1 MLNVTRSA
9 SSRYALAVVAV
20 AVALGITL
28 AFEPYNQHI
37 FFAAFYGA
45 VVVSAL
51 YGGLRSGLLAVVLSA
66 LASSFFLLPPAYSL
80 RIGFDGLLQVGVFMT
95 VALLITFLMERGQR
109 AEGHLRGSERRFRQL
124 ADNIDQVFW
133 VYDLKQAKVIYAS
146 PAYESIWGDA
156 RENLYKGDRTF
167 IEILHPE
174 DRERV
179 AASLKQQQA
188 GARTEEE
195 YRIVRRGDGAVR
207 WIRDRAFPVKDKR
220 GEIKRI
226 VGIAEDITER
236 RSAERALSEQT
247 EAVETVNRVG
257 HMLAGELDLQK
268 LVQAVTDAATE
279 LTGAQFGSFFY
290 NVLDEGGASYML
302 YTLSGVPRE
311 AFAHFPMPNA
321 TDLFGPTFRGEG
333 TIRLEDVKLDPRY
346 GKNSPYFGM
355 PEGHLPVTSYLA
367 VPVISRSGEVLGG
380 LFFGH
385 EERGVFNERTARIVE
400 GLAAQAAVA
409 VDNARLFESANRER
423 ANAEASERYYRFLA
437 ESIPQIIWTARPDGF
452 LDYYNQRWYDYTGM
466 TREQT
471 EGWAWDAVLHPDD
484 VQLCIDRWT
493 QAIETGEPYEIEYR
507 FQRASD
513 GQYRWH
519 LGRALPFH
527 DEEGEIVKWFGAC
540 TDIDDRKRGEEAQAF
555 LVEASEAL
563 GASLDYEATLAALAR
578 LTVPR
583 LADWCVI
590 DMVTDERTIRRL
602 AVAHQDAAKVEM
614 AWEVARRY
622 PPEMTDTE
630 GVAKVIRTGLSEIY
644 PNVPDELLALAARD
658 SEHLKIL
665 RELGLKSAMVVPL
678 VAHERVLGAITF
690 VAAESERRF
699 NAADLS
705 FAEDLAR
712 RAALAVDNA
721 RLYRDAQEVNRLKDE
736 FVATLSHELRTP
748 LTAVLGWTR
757 LLGTGQLDEA
767 TRKRALETIERNAQS
782 QVQLIDDIL
791 DVSRVIRGKLRLNV
805 RPVEL
810 TQVIETA
817 VDSVRPAAEAKG
829 IRLQVVL
836 DPHAGPVSGDPD
848 RLQQIVWN
856 LLSNAIK
863 FTPKEGRVQVL
874 LARVNSHL
882 ELTVSDTGEGIEEA
896 FLPFVFD
903 RFRQADPSTTR
914 RHGGLGLG
922 LAIVRHLVELH
933 GGSVMVESKGA
944 GQGTTFKVSL
954 PLMIVHQPEF
964 ASNGGE
970 SANAVAAEHPTAAAA
985 GGGRLTLECPPE
997 LEGLRVLLVEDEPDA
1012 RDLLVAVLTQCR
1024 ADVRAVSNAADALLE
1039 LEAWQPEVLISDIEM
1054 PGEDGYTLIRKIRLL
1069 PPERGGKIPAAALT
1083 AYARAE
1089 DRMRALLAGFQL
1101 HVPKPVEPAELAAV
1115 VASLAGRT
1123 SETAEREK

>member
-1 MLNVTRSA
+1 MFNVTRSA
-9 SSRYALAVVAV
+9 SSRYALAVAAV
-20 AVALGITL
+20 AVALLITL

-37 FFAAFYGA
+37 PFAVFYGA

-333 TIRLEDVKLDPRY
+333 TIRLDDVKLDPRY

-452 LDYYNQRWYDYTGM
+452 LDYYNQRWYDFTGM
-466 TREQT
+466 T
-471 EGWAWDAVLHPDD
+471 
-484 VQLCIDRWT
+484 
-493 QAIETGEPYEIEYR
+493 
-507 FQRASD
+507 
-513 GQYRWH
+513 
-519 LGRALPFH
+519 
-527 DEEGEIVKWFGAC
+527 
-540 TDIDDRKRGEEAQAF
+540 
-555 LVEASEAL
+555 
-563 GASLDYEATLAALAR
+563 
-578 LTVPR
+578 
-583 LADWCVI
+583 
-590 DMVTDERTIRRL
+590 
-602 AVAHQDAAKVEM
+602 
-614 AWEVARRY
+614 
-622 PPEMTDTE
+622 
-630 GVAKVIRTGLSEIY
+630 
-644 PNVPDELLALAARD
+644 
-658 SEHLKIL
+658 
-665 RELGLKSAMVVPL
+665 
-678 VAHERVLGAITF
+678 HE
-690 VAAESERRF
+690 
-699 NAADLS
+699 
-705 FAEDLAR
+705 
-712 RAALAVDNA
+712 
-721 RLYRDAQEVNRLKDE
+721 
-736 FVATLSHELRTP
+736 
-748 LTAVLGWTR
+748 
-757 LLGTGQLDEA
+757 
-767 TRKRALETIERNAQS
+767 
-782 QVQLIDDIL
+782 
-791 DVSRVIRGKLRLNV
+791 
-805 RPVEL
+805 
-810 TQVIETA
+810 
-817 VDSVRPAAEAKG
+817 
-829 IRLQVVL
+829 
-836 DPHAGPVSGDPD
+836 
-848 RLQQIVWN
+848 
-856 LLSNAIK
+856 
-863 FTPKEGRVQVL
+863 
-874 LARVNSHL
+874 
-882 ELTVSDTGEGIEEA
+882 
-896 FLPFVFD
+896 
-903 RFRQADPSTTR
+903 
-914 RHGGLGLG
+914 
-922 LAIVRHLVELH
+922 
-933 GGSVMVESKGA
+933 
-944 GQGTTFKVSL
+944 
-954 PLMIVHQPEF
+954 
-964 ASNGGE
+964 
-970 SANAVAAEHPTAAAA
+970 
-985 GGGRLTLECPPE
+985 
-997 LEGLRVLLVEDEPDA
+997 
-1012 RDLLVAVLTQCR
+1012 
-1024 ADVRAVSNAADALLE
+1024 
-1039 LEAWQPEVLISDIEM
+1039 
-1054 PGEDGYTLIRKIRLL
+1054 
-1069 PPERGGKIPAAALT
+1069 
-1083 AYARAE
+1083 
-1089 DRMRALLAGFQL
+1089 
-1101 HVPKPVEPAELAAV
+1101 
-1115 VASLAGRT
+1115 
-1123 SETAEREK
+1123 